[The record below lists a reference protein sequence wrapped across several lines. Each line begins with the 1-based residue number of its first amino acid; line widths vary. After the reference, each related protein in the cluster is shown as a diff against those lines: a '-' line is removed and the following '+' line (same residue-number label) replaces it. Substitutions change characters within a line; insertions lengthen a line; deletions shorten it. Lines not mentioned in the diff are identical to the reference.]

1 MNIRVRLISRA
12 SRDEIAGWRDGRLL
26 VRVSAPPV
34 EGKAN
39 RALRKLLAK
48 RLRVAPGRV
57 EIVRGERSRDKL
69 VAVDLDPAT
78 ARRRLGGLSQEA
90 G

>member
-1 MNIRVRLISRA
+1 MNIRVRLIPRA

-26 VRVSAPPV
+26 VRVSAPPL

-48 RLRVAPGRV
+48 RLGIAQGRV
-57 EIVRGERSRDKL
+57 EIARGERSRDKL
-69 VAVDLDPAT
+69 VAIDLEAAT
-78 ARRRLGGLSQEA
+78 VRRRLAGLSSES